1 VLLLFK
7 KNLSSNLIRV
17 LDVINASSIF
27 IGFWLLAVGY
37 WQLAFSCWLL
47 ANCFWLL
54 VFLGMVFRKFIPLQL
69 LKYR

>member
-27 IGFWLLAVGY
+27 FVVGVWRLAVGY
-37 WQLAFSCWLL
+37 
-47 ANCFWLL
+47 
-54 VFLGMVFRKFIPLQL
+54 
-69 LKYR
+69 